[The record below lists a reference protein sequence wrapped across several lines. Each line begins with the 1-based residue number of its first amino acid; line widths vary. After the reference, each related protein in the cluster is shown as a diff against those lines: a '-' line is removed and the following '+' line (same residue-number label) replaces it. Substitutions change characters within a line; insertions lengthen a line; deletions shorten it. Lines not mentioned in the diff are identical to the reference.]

1 MRVLLSFPTRIGTP
15 GIGMIGWHQATGL
28 ARAGVEVHLACG
40 SVELALPGVRVAR
53 ETMRLSPGP
62 KIPYRVLGRERA
74 ATLHDRRAA
83 RLLQRSPAG
92 FDIVH
97 AWPAG
102 ATQTLRTARALGIPA
117 LLERPNAHTAY
128 AFEVVEAECARLG
141 LRLGRSSPHAP
152 SGAKLTRELREFE
165 AADALL
171 CPSDFVAATHVQR
184 GESAQRLLRHRYGY
198 DPSRFWSAP
207 GRRAQTEEAP
217 LTVAFVGRLE
227 PRKGVHLAL
236 DAWRAAELRTG
247 ARLLLC
253 GATEPGYERIL
264 APLLELPGVELL
276 GPVPDP
282 GPVMRS
288 VDALVLPSLEE
299 GSALVTYEARA
310 CGAILLVSDRSGACA
325 RDGVDSLVHAAGD
338 VEALASHYRR
348 LDRDGDLRRRLRERS
363 LEDIGELTWDAAARE
378 LLAAYRQAIGRA
390 GRDRVTARKV
400 TPRHEWRA
408 PAGARHSPPLTGR

>member
-15 GIGMIGWHQATGL
+15 GIGMIGWHQATAL

-40 SVELALPGVRVAR
+40 SVELPLPGVRVAR
-53 ETMRLSPGP
+53 ETMRLRAGP
-62 KIPYRVLGRERA
+62 RIPYRALGRERA
-74 ATLHDRRAA
+74 AALHDRRVAH
-83 RLLQRSPAG
+83 LLRRAPTG

-102 ATQTLRTARALGIPA
+102 ATQTLRTARSLGIPA
-117 LLERPNAHTAY
+117 VLERPNAHTAY
-128 AFEVVEAECARLG
+128 AFETVDAECARLG

-152 SGAKLTRELREFE
+152 SRAKLARELREFE

-171 CPSDFVAATHVQR
+171 CPSDFVAATHAQR
-184 GESAQRLLRHRYGY
+184 GEPAQRLLRHRYGY
-198 DPSRFWSAP
+198 DPSRFWSPP
-207 GRRAQTEEAP
+207 GRRVQAAGTP

-236 DAWRAAELRTG
+236 RAWRAAELRPG

-253 GATEPGYERIL
+253 GATEPGYERVL
-264 APLLELPGVELL
+264 APLLGLPGVELL

-282 GPVMRS
+282 APVMRS

-338 VEALASHYRR
+338 VETLALHYRR
-348 LDRDGDLRRRLRERS
+348 LDRDPDLRRRLRERS
-363 LEDIGELTWDAAARE
+363 IEGTGELTWEAAARE
-378 LLAAYRQAIGRA
+378 LLAAYRHAISRA
-390 GRDRVTARKV
+390 GRDRA
-400 TPRHEWRA
+400 A
-408 PAGARHSPPLTGR
+408 A